1 MHKYYIY
8 IVKCST
14 GFQPVF
20 QSVGLRLTNEDKS
33 LIETDERLDAE
44 SFAPRSTFYSV
55 QVTENLK
62 LYSLTNTKNED
73 SFGRS
78 GYDAICLISSDK
90 NSHAKNFI
98 DILNRVSEKYSTYK
112 ESNRLGQQEY
122 EDILNDVVT
131 IQDQQTFQYV
141 QDTKKYYIKIE
152 KGDYKSIENCFFSK
166 NIYIANKIYAFEN
179 TQNLR
184 TEQEGES
191 LGLFQLKTNIFD
203 KYSIQFDNGY
213 LNKLVFKDK
222 EITDFSNK
230 NSLVILAPKGIK
242 PLAYIGSKNEEKE
255 VFDGVYFSRPNKQ
268 RPPNKGGEIISE
280 PKKTNPATII
290 VVLFALVIIFFGTT
304 FYLKEWPFNENG
316 GTNLTEEDINI
327 DENDVQTKDEMKMS
341 FIQDTTT
348 KNGNIYFYTD
358 SITIL
363 KGWYFSEQNNQW
375 ICYRTKSD
383 FLKNEGR
390 KKLDSKNVN
399 AFLKDNNIT
408 EANWNLFA
416 EKLFEIKKK
425 SIPKKK
431 MESEDKN
438 TGGKGKTNGTN
449 TGGKGKTNVT
459 NPAVKTE
466 ETGSDGAI

>member
-20 QSVGLRLTNEDKS
+20 QSEGLKLNNEDKR

-98 DILNRVSEKYSTYK
+98 DILNRVSEKYNTYK

-131 IQDQQTFQYV
+131 IQDPQTFQYV

-152 KGDYKSIENCFFSK
+152 KGDYRSIENCFSSK

-184 TEQEGES
+184 TELEGES

-222 EITDFSNK
+222 EIIDFSYK
-230 NSLVILAPKGIK
+230 NSLVILAPKGIR
-242 PLAYIGSKNEEKE
+242 PIAYVGSKNEEKE
-255 VFDGVYFSRPNKQ
+255 VFDGVYFRSPYKQ
-268 RPPNKGGEIISE
+268 PVPPKKEGEAISE
-280 PKKTNPATII
+280 PKKTNPIIII
-290 VVLFALVIIFFGTT
+290 VLLFTMVILFFGTT
-304 FYLKEWPFNENG
+304 FFLKVWPFNEVS
-316 GTNLTEEDINI
+316 NLPEGDIII
-327 DENDVQTKDEMKMS
+327 DENDVQTKDEVKMS
-341 FIQDTTT
+341 FIQDTMTN
-348 KNGNIYFYTD
+348 NGNTYYYTD
-358 SITIL
+358 SISIL
-363 KGWYFSEQNNQW
+363 KGYYFTEANNQW
-375 ICYRTKSD
+375 IYYKSKSD
-383 FLKNEGR
+383 LSKNEGR

-399 AFLKDNNIT
+399 AFLKDNDIT
-408 EANWNLFA
+408 EANWNQFA
-416 EKLFEIKKK
+416 EKLLEIHKK
-425 SIPKKK
+425 SIPKITSGNTVDKK
-431 MESEDKN
+431 KVDKKIDDKKKVDKKID
-438 TGGKGKTNGTN
+438 TKEVEVEK
-449 TGGKGKTNVT
+449 KI
-459 NPAVKTE
+459 
-466 ETGSDGAI
+466 DL